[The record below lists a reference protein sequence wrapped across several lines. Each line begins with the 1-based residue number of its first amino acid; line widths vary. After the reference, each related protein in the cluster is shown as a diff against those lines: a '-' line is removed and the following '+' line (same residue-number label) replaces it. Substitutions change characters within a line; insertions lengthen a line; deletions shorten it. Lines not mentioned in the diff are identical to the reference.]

1 MPSEKYSSSFSRLMF
16 TNGSTATEAVLD
28 AFACSGR
35 AGAVRR
41 ARKCQ
46 LTPGA
51 AARRPTP
58 TRTNVSLT
66 PARPACLS
74 GRGGTVL
81 SMPPG
86 DTSNAQARRIT
97 MGKPA
102 PSATTMKVS
111 VHSGRWSACR
121 TGSDI
126 CSTAKAAMPYA
137 ISARNTRLRLNSASR
152 GTSNWP
158 PYPYG
163 AGTAYHFTPAC
174 AQVMLA
180 PPSKTCDRR
189 SRGER
194 RAEADLERGQRPPI
208 LRDPRRAG
216 KIPLALRPGGDR
228 GAGARSRKLRARRRM
243 WFRFHH
249 AGAGEA
255 PGALW
260 TSLGRR
266 RFRAVPGRRARRGT
280 RQRAI
285 SLRRRAD
292 PLLRDA
298 IRSLLLAL
306 RRDVLRRSAGGVRQP
321 AARAASR
328 WPLRRRDLG
337 IAQAERMGRGA
348 APRARS
354 PPAGG
359 ACPAHGGAGTLLALG
374 PQGPRATA
382 RGGRIRATPCPG
394 LEPA

>member
-1 MPSEKYSSSFSRLMF
+1 MF

-74 GRGGTVL
+74 GRGGTVR
-81 SMPPG
+81 SMPLG
-86 DTSNAQARRIT
+86 DTSNAQARRMT

-111 VHSGRWSACR
+111 VHSGRWSACV

-152 GTSNWP
+152 GTSTEP
-158 PYPYG
+158 PHPYG
-163 AGTAYHFTPAC
+163 AGAAYHFTPAC
-174 AQVMLA
+174 AQVVLA
-180 PPSKTCDRR
+180 PPRKTCDRR
-189 SRGER
+189 SRAER
-194 RAEADLERGQRPPI
+194 GAEAHLERGQRPTL
-208 LRDPRRAG
+208 LRNPPRAG
-216 KIPLALRPGGDR
+216 EIPRALRLGGDR
-228 GAGARSRKLRARRRM
+228 CAGARSRKLRAGRGLWIRLHRA
-243 WFRFHH
+243 RPV
-249 AGAGEA
+249 AA
-255 PGALW
+255 PGGLW
-260 TSLGRR
+260 TSPGHR
-266 RFRAVPGRRARRGT
+266 RFGAVPGRRARRGA

-292 PLLRDA
+292 PLLRDPL
-298 IRSLLLAL
+298 RSLLLAL
-306 RRDVLRRSAGGVRQP
+306 RRDVLRRSAGSVRQP
-321 AARAASR
+321 AARAACW
-328 WPLRRRDLG
+328 WPFCRRHLG
-337 IAQAERMGRGA
+337 IAAAERVGRGA
-348 APRARS
+348 TPRAPS

-359 ACPAHGGAGTLLALG
+359 ACPAHGGAGTILAL
-374 PQGPRATA
+374 
-382 RGGRIRATPCPG
+382 
-394 LEPA
+394 